1 MNRGKIDLWTKN
13 LKPLLESVGIDSLLL
28 AYCLLSKREQF
39 TTWVRANIYPS
50 NGNPSIINLPI
61 KNYKSVS
68 ASFSKRGIRIDL
80 GHSVGAFKELKK
92 YYEDN
97 IME

>member
-28 AYCLLSKREQF
+28 AYYLLSKREQF
-39 TTWVRANIYPS
+39 TMWVKTNIYRLV
-50 NGNPSIINLPI
+50 GNPSSIKLPI
-61 KNYKSVS
+61 KNYRSVS
-68 ASFSKRGIRIDL
+68 ASFRKRGINIQL
-80 GHSVGAFKELKK
+80 GQSEVAFKELKK
-92 YYEDN
+92 YYEDY